1 MSSFRLITLKNGV
14 RVILVPHQDTAAVTV
29 LVSHG
34 VGSLYESKPLNGAS
48 HFIEHM
54 MFKGTKRRPDS
65 RTLTRE
71 LDSLGAD
78 YNAMT
83 SKDYTDYYV
92 KLPHESF
99 GQAVDLLE
107 DMIHH
112 SSFSASDIAN
122 ERGVIIEEI
131 QMYED
136 NPIMHAMELMEDTMF
151 GDTPLGWNIAG
162 TRETVTKMTKKDLVA
177 YQKRHYTPK
186 RTVIAVAGKFDEVAM
201 IALLE
206 ERFGSRQAPKTRSSA
221 AVPRDI
227 GVAARGPRVV
237 IQKKEIGQVQAA
249 IGFPAYAYGD
259 RRLPALLM
267 LSTILGGTMSSRLY
281 ESVREKEGLCYSI
294 HSSPTSYIG
303 AGHFMIQSGF
313 ARDGAH
319 KALGIVMKE
328 LNKMKTRPVTTEE
341 LSRARQ
347 YLKGRIMLSLEDSGR
362 LANWYAKGVLLNGKI
377 TTPEKRL
384 TQLFSVTK
392 RDILKIAQSLFRRSK
407 LTMAVIGPD
416 DDVSK
421 FKAHASLL

>member
-1 MSSFRLITLKNGV
+1 MSSYRLITLKNGV

-34 VGSLYESKPLNGAS
+34 VGSLYETKTSNGAS

-71 LDSLGAD
+71 LDSIGAD

-92 KLPHESF
+92 KLPHGRF

-107 DMIHH
+107 DMVHH
-112 SSFSASDIAN
+112 SSFSTDDIAN

-136 NPIMHAMELMEDTMF
+136 NPTMHVMELMEDTMF

-162 TRETVTKMTKKDLVA
+162 TRETVTKMTKKDLVS
-177 YQKRHYTPK
+177 YRKRHYTPK
-186 RTVIAVAGKFDEVAM
+186 RTVIAVAGRFDEVAA
-201 IALLE
+201 IALLQKK
-206 ERFGSRQAPKTRSSA
+206 FGSRQGAKTRSSA
-221 AVPRDI
+221 FPRNI
-227 GVAARGPRVV
+227 GTAARGPRIVM
-237 IQKKEIGQVQAA
+237 QKKEIGQVHVAM
-249 IGFPAYAYGD
+249 GFPAYGHGD

-294 HSSPTSYIG
+294 HSSPISYLG
-303 AGHFMIQSGF
+303 AGYFMIQSGF

-328 LNKMKTRPVTTEE
+328 LNKMKTKAVTTEE

-384 TQLFSVTK
+384 MQLFSVTK
-392 RDILKIAQSLFRRSK
+392 QDILKIAQSLFRSSK

-421 FKAHASLL
+421 FKAHTSLL